1 MAIRDSLLP
10 EYDHEMATTR
20 RLFQRIPDADLG
32 WKPHEKSMGLGHLAN
47 HIVGIP
53 YWCTLVLGNAV
64 FDITSLGPDPRA
76 VAPPSVAHLISDF
89 DAKVVAARTALA
101 DAPDPVMLSPW
112 TLKHGDQEIFTLPRV
127 AAIRSFIMN
136 HLIHHRGQ
144 LTVYLRLRDVALPSI
159 YGPTADEA

>member
-32 WKPHEKSMGLGHLAN
+32 WTPHEKSMGLGHLAN

-53 YWCTLVLGNAV
+53 HWCTLVLGSSILDV
-64 FDITSLGPDPRA
+64 RTLGPDPHA
-76 VAPPSVAHLISDF
+76 MAPASVAHLISDF
-89 DAKVVAARTALA
+89 DAKVVAARTALSAAA
-101 DAPDPVMLSPW
+101 DPDMLSLW
-112 TLKHGDQEIFTLPRV
+112 TLKQGDHEIFTLPRV
-127 AAIRSFIMN
+127 AAIRSFVMN

>member
-10 EYDHEMATTR
+10 EFDHEMATTR

-32 WKPHEKSMGLGHLAN
+32 WKPHEKSRGLGHLAN

-53 YWCTLVLGNAV
+53 HWCTLVLGSTV
-64 FDITSLGPDPRA
+64 FDVATLGPDVRA
-76 VAPPSVAHLISDF
+76 TAPPSVAHLISDF
-89 DAKVVAARTALA
+89 DAKVVAARTALSA
-101 DAPDPVMLSPW
+101 AVDPEMLCPW
-112 TLKHGDQEIFTLPRV
+112 TLKHGDHEVFTLPRV